1 MTSMK
6 DRNVIDYMSY
16 GVMMVTAILG
26 AVTLMST
33 TGCGSMVDNG
43 KALKAVKDDGYTS
56 ATIKDKS
63 VVFPG
68 WSGCDDSDA
77 AEFDVTA
84 TNVTGA
90 KVNLTVCC
98 GIIKACTIRH

>member
-1 MTSMK
+1 MK
-6 DRNVIDYMSY
+6 DRNVIDMMAY

-43 KALKAVKDDGYTS
+43 KALHAVKDEGYTG
-56 ATIKDKS
+56 ATVKDKS

-68 WSGCDDSDA
+68 LNGCDDSDTA
-77 AEFDVTA
+77 GFDITA
-84 TNVTGA
+84 TNVNGA
-90 KVNLTVCC
+90 RVNLTVCC
-98 GIIKACTIRH
+98 GVIKACTIRH